1 MLQDMIA
8 KEDVLAAAEQLKEL
22 LPYNED
28 NVQLMKKALILYRQ
42 DSVYR
47 IQVQTPTEISAYV
60 QDVVPV
66 RVTLNLF
73 FMVKS
78 GCACPSEAFCR
89 HVLADFLCV
98 YA

>member
-8 KEDVLAAAEQLKEL
+8 KEDVLAAAEQQEL

-73 FMVKS
+73 S
-78 GCACPSEAFCR
+78 W
-89 HVLADFLCV
+89 
-98 YA
+98 